1 MNATPMSGQR
11 PRAGFRLPRLLLPRH
26 DVDLGRWAVIACD
39 QYTSE
44 PEYWRAVEGLVGDAP
59 STLNLVFPE
68 VHLGASDAPARIA
81 RIQASMRRYVAEGL
95 LVPHEGAV
103 LVERTV
109 DGRTRRGLM
118 LELDLEHYDYGASST
133 SLIRPTE
140 GTIVSRLAPRIEVR
154 RQAEL
159 ELPHILVLIDDPE
172 RTVIEPVAAAIS
184 GTRPAAA
191 AASTGSPGGSVPE
204 TATRDAGRAAPPL
217 LYETELMLGG
227 GRVAGFAVDP
237 ALAEAACAALETL
250 AQPEVVARRYGVAA
264 GTPPM
269 LFAVGDGNHSLATAK
284 ATWEQAKA
292 RVGPD
297 HPSRYA
303 LVEVENIH
311 DPALHFAPIHR
322 LLMGVQGD
330 LRAALA
336 RHFGA
341 RLQILDMPHAEA
353 MRAEVQAAEA
363 RADRSRQ
370 AVGLVEPGGRFAVAH
385 VSQPEASLSVGT
397 VQAFVD
403 AFVALGGAADVDYVH
418 GDETLERLARQPGH
432 AGFHLGTVPKGEL
445 LKRVMREGPLPRK
458 TFSMGE
464 AHEKRYYVEAR
475 RIR

>member
-1 MNATPMSGQR
+1 MSAR
-11 PRAGFRLPRLLLPRH
+11 TGFRLPHLLLPQRG
-26 DVDLGRWAVIACD
+26 VDLAKWAVIACD

-44 PEYWRAVEGLVGDAP
+44 PEYWQRVEQFVGGAP

-68 VHLGASDAPARIA
+68 VYLGAPDAPARIA
-81 RIQASMRRYVAEGL
+81 RIQQAMQRYLDAGL
-95 LVPHEGAV
+95 LAPHDGAV

-109 DGRTRRGLM
+109 EGRTRRGLM
-118 LELDLEHYDYGASST
+118 LELDLEHYDFSASST

-154 RQAEL
+154 REAEL

-172 RTVIEPVAAAIS
+172 RTVIEPIAAAVAAGAGVAS
-184 GTRPAAA
+184 
-191 AASTGSPGGSVPE
+191 AAS
-204 TATRDAGRAAPPL
+204 AAL
-217 LYETELMLGG
+217 LYETELMSGG
-227 GRVAGFAVDP
+227 GRVAGFAVD
-237 ALAEAACAALETL
+237 AARAEAACEALAAL
-250 AQPEVVARRYGVAA
+250 AQPGVVARRYGVPE

-284 ATWEQAKA
+284 SIWEQAKA

-322 LLMGVQGD
+322 LLIGVKGD
-330 LRAALA
+330 LRSALA

-341 RLQILDMPHAEA
+341 RLQLADVPSPEA

-370 AVGLVEPGGRFAVAH
+370 AVGLVEPGGRFSVAH
-385 VSQPEASLSVGT
+385 VTEPEASLSVGT

-403 AFVALGGAADVDYVH
+403 AFVASRGAADVDYVH
-418 GDETLERLARQPGH
+418 GDETLERLAQQPGH
-432 AGFHLGTVPKGEL
+432 AGFHHGTVPKGEL
-445 LKRVMREGPLPRK
+445 LKRVMHEGPLPRK

-464 AHEKRYYVEAR
+464 AREKRYYVEAR